1 MIPQLLTTTNFFWI
15 FKIFSFFL
23 DFVILSFYS
32 IDVVYKCPVTT
43 LKVTAVASFSITFT
57 FTFIVQLFNVCLWQV
72 EHWPSHLGQVLR
84 HIRVPSHNH
93 FPGPLLPLVG
103 GHLDSAVAEGGV
115 VHLDHLAAWGSRKG
129 PCILITPQR
138 APRPVSQ
145 LKVLL
150 QANLKLK
157 QEKLIVLVLSITFNL
172 LPLNPKTS
180 TPSWQAAE
188 SSAGWSVSSPFPCW

>member
-1 MIPQLLTTTNFFWI
+1 MSCHHFKSHSCSVLFYHFHIYFYCSIIQCLSLTGGALTI
-15 FKIFSFFL
+15 A
-23 DFVILSFYS
+23 
-32 IDVVYKCPVTT
+32 PG
-43 LKVTAVASFSITFT
+43 ASFMTF
-57 FTFIVQLFNVCLWQV
+57 
-72 EHWPSHLGQVLR
+72 
-84 HIRVPSHNH
+84 RVPSHNH
-93 FPGPLLPLVG
+93 FPGSLLPLVG
-103 GHLDSAVAEGGV
+103 GQLDSAVAEGGV
-115 VHLDHLAAWGSRKG
+115 LHLDHLAAWGSRKE
-129 PCILITPQR
+129 PCTLITPQR

-180 TPSWQAAE
+180 SPSWQS